1 MVYWL
6 FCLLLSGLIAS
17 SAQPVLSVRA
27 ISNSELQISWPTT
40 YSDFLPQQATS
51 LSDAPIWSD
60 VDALP
65 VSDGTNFVI
74 KIQPRNVAQFFR
86 LEEMPLTEIDSTS
99 PFDGETG
106 VAVTRESVVH
116 FTAPLA
122 ADTMLTRDNFYAMA
136 AGRRILS
143 RVEISSD
150 RQEVRLFYLEPLPGG
165 ALVTVYLDREDL
177 FDFRGRELGPSD
189 FPPDKNIFSFTTLS
203 LTPLARTAV
212 VGTVYASELSGG
224 ATGTNKPLAGVTV
237 TVDGM
242 EQTLR
247 AVTDTNGNF
256 KLAPVPAGRFF
267 VHIDGRTITNDAQG
281 IHYPDK
287 SYYPFVGKAWE
298 AVAGREDNL
307 AGGTGTIYLPLITA
321 GTLQP
326 VSQTVPTT
334 ISFPSNVVSANPAL
348 AGVNITVPANSLFSD
363 TGTRGG
369 KVGIAPVPPDR
380 LPGPLPPGLQLP
392 IVITVQ
398 TDGALNFD
406 QPAPVCF
413 PNVPDPLLGTPLPV
427 GSKQSLMSFNHKK
440 GVWEAVG
447 TMTVSADG
455 KLVCSDSGSGIVQPG
470 WHGVGPLPSGPPPP
484 PCDGNGPTSLS
495 FHNVLGGIT
504 ALDVSKCL
512 RDCTEHYDEAL
523 YALINSFAISLGNCL
538 ANTNCPYVKSTTD
551 AYHFEAEVLYK
562 VYQDCVAG
570 CNNAPPPPPP
580 PPPPK
585 PKPKKP
591 KKPKACRPRP
601 KTAGAS
607 TMAFH
612 AFATQPTATVVS
624 QIRDIFQQ
632 IAALTEPYLNAD
644 ALPASVQAQI
654 GTLVASANTLA
665 GGDMSAYL
673 SNYDLQAEIQAAA
686 AGTLAEPEG
695 NAPEYPVFY
704 AAEIQRSGGV
714 IYLRGQ
720 TEPYGQYELFV
731 PRDGQLISVRFYD
744 PQTQS
749 YALIFPRLR
758 PDAPW
763 RLPSFEL
770 TPINDSARDSDHDGL
785 PDVVETVL
793 GTDPKNPDSDG
804 DGIPDGAEVEQG
816 TNPLDGRITQTGVI
830 ATTQTVGP
838 AIDVRVQDDV
848 VITAEG
854 TSGISV
860 FTAYNGSNPVLLSH
874 VNTGGNVQRVAF
886 ANGLVLA
893 AQPDKGLAI
902 VDLSDLASPQ
912 IRTVAL
918 SGAQTVVGTGSRAFV
933 GTSSGAIVLIDI
945 PRANVLNYFAVA
957 NAVWDLAIDRG
968 YLYALTDDHLLVLS
982 TDGASLAGSALS
994 PFIATPN
1001 RRLSMGG
1008 GLAYTVHAKG
1018 YNVLD
1023 LTDPARPSLIR
1034 PGNTTQFGW
1043 RDLVSN
1049 GSGIGLATVGPN
1061 APDNDPRDVSIYDLS
1076 LKTNTNLFI
1085 TQLQTPGSAEAVV
1098 IYKGVA
1104 YLADRAA
1111 GLQVLNYLSYDDQ
1124 KLPPRV
1130 SLTLGFDPNNA
1141 FVDRDVW
1148 LVANATD
1155 DLQVRSVE
1163 LYLDDQKFLAGGAF
1177 PFEFHFPIPSTAT
1190 GTFRLRARAID
1201 TGGNA
1206 SWSEEVTVRTVL
1218 DPTIPAVIA
1227 TTPFGGAARDVTA
1240 VSAYF
1245 NKAIDPNTITPAN
1258 FLLYAAGPDG
1268 QTGTD
1273 DDVPVTNTSVTYDNG
1288 ARAAT
1293 LSFAPLPFGTY
1304 RAVINANV
1312 TDINVRRLAQ
1322 DYAWDIRVIDARIW
1336 ISPAPGNW
1344 SDPGNWAESFVPGL
1358 HDNALINAPVTV
1370 SVDSNAKIYNKVTG
1384 LPGARLDFQN
1394 SATLDTVTLDLDAH
1408 IAGNVKVH
1416 VKNGLTINRQLI
1428 MDGGL
1433 NITEL
1438 DFDGA
1443 QTLGGTG
1450 TILYTDCNPQ
1460 TTIIQPLS
1468 GGLTIGAD
1476 LKITGGGGA
1485 IGRAGLPLSVN
1496 GTITV
1501 VTGCRMVLQGA
1512 PLLNSGR
1519 LTASKGGELYTVG
1532 LQNTGTIAVTQG
1544 AAITLTGNWNNQGAI
1559 QADAAGVNLGGVFTV
1574 ANFGQ
1579 ITTIQNAAVY
1589 LTGTLENSNQTF
1601 DLDASRTNWVM
1612 AGGTIHGGTVQA
1624 TAAPLRMQGLSQDV
1638 LDGVT
1643 VTGHLILQDSSKLTI
1658 RNGLTLNGSAS
1669 INTGINL
1676 TQLIL
1681 EGAQTLDGTA
1691 DVLFTGG
1698 PYTSSILPKAGALT
1712 LGPNVT
1718 IHGGYGKIGDPKQ
1731 PLINN
1736 GKITADGGLITIYGD
1751 PFTNNGTT
1759 QELNG
1764 GHISINP

>member
-27 ISNSELQISWPTT
+27 LSNLELQISWPTT

-51 LSDAPIWSD
+51 LSDAPGWSD

-122 ADTMLTRDNFYAMA
+122 ADTMLTQDNFYAMA

-143 RVEISSD
+143 RVDISSD

-165 ALVTVYLDREDL
+165 ALVTVYLDPEDL
-177 FDFRGRELGPSD
+177 FDFRGRELGPAD

-203 LTPLARTAV
+203 LTPLAKTAV

-247 AVTDTNGNF
+247 ALTDTNGNF

-281 IHYPDK
+281 IRYPDK

-334 ISFPSNVVSANPAL
+334 INFPPNVLSANPAL

-413 PNVPDPLLGTPLPV
+413 PNVPDPVLGTPLPA
-427 GSKQSLMSFNHKK
+427 GSKQSLISFNHKK

-455 KLVCSDSGSGIVQPG
+455 KLVCSDPGSGIVQPG

-484 PCDGNGPTSLS
+484 PCDGNGPASLS
-495 FHNVLGGIT
+495 FHNVPGGIT
-504 ALDVSKCL
+504 ALDLSKCL
-512 RDCTEHYDEAL
+512 KCRTDYDDAL
-523 YALINSFAISLGNCL
+523 YALIDDFGITLGNCM
-538 ANTNCPYVKSTTD
+538 ANPNCLYVKSTTD
-551 AYHFEAEVLYK
+551 AYHFEAEVLYI
-562 VYQDCVAG
+562 VYQKCLAG
-570 CNNAPPPPPP
+570 CNDAPPPPPP

-601 KTAGAS
+601 KTSAAS
-607 TMAFH
+607 TMTFH
-612 AFATQPTATVVS
+612 AFTTQPTATVVS

-632 IAALTEPYLNAD
+632 IDALAEPYLNTD
-644 ALPASVQAQI
+644 ALPANVQAQI
-654 GTLVASANTLA
+654 GTLVANANTLA
-665 GGDMSAYL
+665 GGDVSAYL
-673 SNYDLQAEIQAAA
+673 SNNALQAEVQAAA
-686 AGTLAEPEG
+686 AGTLTEPEG

-704 AAEIQRSGGV
+704 AAEIQRPGGV

-804 DGIPDGAEVEQG
+804 DGIPEGAEVEQG
-816 TNPLDGRITQTGVI
+816 TNPLDGRIAQTGVI

-838 AIDVRVQDDV
+838 AIDVQARDGL

-854 TSGISV
+854 TSGISL

-886 ANGLVLA
+886 ANGLVLT

-918 SGAQTVVGTGSRAFV
+918 PGAQTVVGMGSRAFV

-945 PRANVLNYFAVA
+945 PTANVLNYFAVT

-982 TDGASLAGSALS
+982 ADGASLAGSALS

-1001 RRLSMGG
+1001 RRLSIGG

-1061 APDNDPRDVSIYDLS
+1061 APDNDPRDVSLYDLS
-1076 LKTNTNLFI
+1076 HTTDTNLFI

-1098 IYKGVA
+1098 IYNGLA
-1104 YLADRAA
+1104 YVADRAA
-1111 GLQVLNYLSYDDQ
+1111 GLQVMNYLSYDDKKVAPQ
-1124 KLPPRV
+1124 I
-1130 SLTLGFDPNNA
+1130 SLTLGFDTNNA
-1141 FVDRDVW
+1141 VIDRDVW

-1155 DLQVRSVE
+1155 DVQVRSVE
-1163 LYLDDQKFLAGGAF
+1163 LYLDDQNFITEGTF
-1177 PFEFHFPIPSTAT
+1177 PFEFHFTVPSTT
-1190 GTFRLRARAID
+1190 SNTFRLRTRAID

-1206 SWSEEVTVRTVL
+1206 TWSEEITVRTVP
-1218 DPTIPAVIA
+1218 DASAPAVVA
-1227 TTPFGGAARDVTA
+1227 TTPFGGARRELTA
-1240 VSAYF
+1240 ISAYF
-1245 NKAIDPNTITPAN
+1245 NKSMEGASITPAT
-1258 FLLYAAGPDG
+1258 FLIYAAGPDG

-1273 DDVPVTNTSVTYDNG
+1273 DDVLVTNTTATYNG
-1288 ARAAT
+1288 TARAAT
-1293 LSFAPLPFGTY
+1293 LAFPAVSFGNY
-1304 RAVINANV
+1304 RAVVSANV
-1312 TDINVRRLAQ
+1312 TDNNGLHLSQA
-1322 DYAWDIRVIDARIW
+1322 YTWNIRVIDARIW
-1336 ISPAPGNW
+1336 ISPATGNW
-1344 SDPGNWAESFVPGL
+1344 SNPANWADGVVPGPQ
-1358 HDNALINAPVTV
+1358 DNAFINAPVTV
-1370 SVDSNAKIYNKVTG
+1370 TVDANAAIYHNVSSV
-1384 LPGARLDFQN
+1384 PGAQLDFAN
-1394 SATLDTVTLDLDAH
+1394 PASLDTVTLEINAH
-1408 IAGNVKVH
+1408 ITSSVKVH
-1416 VKNGLTINRQLI
+1416 VKNGLTINSRLV

-1438 DFDGA
+1438 DFDA
-1443 QTLGGTG
+1443 EQTLTGTG
-1450 TILYTDCNPQ
+1450 SILFTDCDPN
-1460 TTIIQPLS
+1460 TTVIQPLS
-1468 GGLTIGAD
+1468 GGLTIGPN
-1476 LKITGGGGA
+1476 ITINGGGGR
-1485 IGRAGLPLSVN
+1485 IGRAGLPLSIT
-1496 GTITV
+1496 GTINV
-1501 VTGCRMVLQGA
+1501 ATGCRMTLQGA
-1512 PLLNSGR
+1512 PLINSGH
-1519 LTASKGGELYTVG
+1519 LTASKGGELYPTD
-1532 LQNTGTIAVTQG
+1532 LQNTGTISVTQG
-1544 AAITLTGNWNNQGAI
+1544 AVATLNGNWDNKGAI
-1559 QADAAGVNLGGVFTV
+1559 QANAATVNLGGTFTV
-1574 ANFGQ
+1574 TNLGQ
-1579 ITTIQNAAVY
+1579 ITGISNSTIY
-1589 LTGTLENSNQTF
+1589 LVGLLENSNQTF
-1601 DLDASRTNWVM
+1601 VLDASRTNWAI

-1624 TAAPLRMQGLSQDV
+1624 TAAPLRILERSSAL
-1638 LDGVT
+1638 LDGAT
-1643 VTGHLILQDSSKLTI
+1643 INGNLILLDSSKLTI
-1658 RNGLTLNGSAS
+1658 RNGLTLDGSAA

-1676 TQLIL
+1676 TQFIFDGPQSL
-1681 EGAQTLDGTA
+1681 EGTA
-1691 DVLFTGG
+1691 DILFTGG
-1698 PYTSSILPKAGALT
+1698 PYTTSILPKAGALT
-1712 LGPNVT
+1712 LGANVT
-1718 IHGGYGKIGDPKQ
+1718 IHGSFGRVGDPNQ

-1736 GKITADGGLITIYGD
+1736 GKITADGGLITIYGN
-1751 PFTNNGTT
+1751 PFTNNGTI